1 MVRFC
6 QAVKLPHSGGRGP
19 QQLVLLME
27 MAVKEG
33 KLPQDGG
40 SVPAAHATQ
49 PSSYSVAE
57 LQQ

>member
-1 MVRFC
+1 VSFC
-6 QAVKLPHSGGRGP
+6 QAVELPHSGGRGP
-19 QQLVLLME
+19 EQLVLLME

-49 PSSYSVAE
+49 ASSSSIAAV
-57 LQQ
+57 QQ